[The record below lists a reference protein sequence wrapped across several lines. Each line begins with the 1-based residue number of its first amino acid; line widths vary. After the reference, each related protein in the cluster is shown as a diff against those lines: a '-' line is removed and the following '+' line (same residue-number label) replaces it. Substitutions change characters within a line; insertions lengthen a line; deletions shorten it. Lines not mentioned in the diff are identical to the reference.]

1 MPVRFNGLSEYQ
13 RNFLWEKSYL
23 SASCNSAVGRR
34 YPWAGL
40 RSDQLGIT
48 KEPSFISKRRVPYYD
63 PQISKSLVW
72 NGAISEDHVVVSPKP
87 EAPETPKSQEAE
99 PEEDVKHE
107 RVLSLEASRVPKRTR
122 SHSADSRAD
131 RASDV
136 VENNEDVIKNHT
148 PVNENVELE
157 HPAKPL
163 SENVDNGLD
172 RVLRKKAGLTVGPS
186 HNALRNSEYQRQFVW
201 KTPKETAPV
210 FTANQVFYNKS
221 KFDPQFKGNSVIHE
235 TEYKRNFKS
244 LSPVKEPK
252 LRNDLKENG
261 NLEEESPERKCNK
274 TDDPLKLEAEME
286 SKDSKQPK
294 KKLTPWRHQRL
305 GKVNSEYR
313 AKFLSPAQ
321 YLYKAGAWT
330 RVKESMPNQG
340 SLNAMWYAEVKE
352 LREKAEFYRKR
363 VQGTHF
369 SRDHLNQIMSDNNYC
384 WDVSSTTSS
393 EGTISSN
400 IRALDLAGDPRSH
413 KTLQK
418 CPSAKPEEKG
428 HTLEEQPQKNTTKK
442 LGMSESPTVPVRRRL
457 AWDAENTSEDIQ
469 KEPRGEE
476 EEKERDKQVYVE
488 ELEKLDVHE
497 KSKPD
502 KIKEGSDSSSV
513 SSGKGGRLPT
523 PKLRELG
530 GIQRTHH
537 DLTTPAVGGAVLVSP
552 SKVKSPASEQRK
564 RLTPQDGL
572 ETPKT
577 VLTKKESR
585 ALSLLTSPAAGI
597 KTVDPLPLREDSETS
612 IPKFAEAALPVSNI
626 PEYPT
631 NTPGQ
636 SHSPPYASSY
646 WHPSRR
652 IQGSLRDPEFQHNV
666 GKTRMN
672 NFQLPQHEAFND
684 EDEDRLSEISARSA
698 ASSLRAFQTLARAQK
713 RKENFWG
720 KT

>member
-1 MPVRFNGLSEYQ
+1 MPVRFKGLSEYQ
-13 RNFLWEKSYL
+13 RNFLWKKSYL
-23 SASCNSAVGRR
+23 SESYNPSVGRR

-48 KEPSFISKRRVPYYD
+48 REPSFISKRRVPYHD
-63 PQISKSLVW
+63 PQISKSLEW
-72 NGAISEDHVVVSPKP
+72 NGAIPENDIVISPKP
-87 EAPETPKSQEAE
+87 EAPETELQEAE
-99 PEEDVKHE
+99 QKEDVTQE
-107 RVLSLEASRVPKRTR
+107 RVPKRTR
-122 SHSADSRAD
+122 SQSTDSRAEG
-131 RASDV
+131 ASDI
-136 VENNEDVIKNHT
+136 VENNADIIANHIPVKENEDPEPSTKLH
-148 PVNENVELE
+148 
-157 HPAKPL
+157 
-163 SENVDNGLD
+163 SENVDNG
-172 RVLRKKAGLTVGPS
+172 
-186 HNALRNSEYQRQFVW
+186 
-201 KTPKETAPV
+201 V
-210 FTANQVFYNKS
+210 FHNKS
-221 KFDPQFKGNSVIHE
+221 KFVPQFKGNSVIHE
-235 TEYKRNFKS
+235 TEYRRNFKG

-252 LRNDLKENG
+252 LRNDLKDNG
-261 NLEEESPERKCNK
+261 NFEAVSPEKKCDK
-274 TDDPLKLEAEME
+274 TDDPLRLEAEME
-286 SKDSKQPK
+286 SKESSQPK

-330 RVKESMPNQG
+330 RVKENIPDQA

-369 SRDHLNQIMSDNNYC
+369 SRDHLNQLLSDNNRC

-400 IRALDLAGDPRSH
+400 IRALDLAGDPTSH

-418 CPSAKPEEKG
+418 CPPTTLEEKRPV
-428 HTLEEQPQKNTTKK
+428 LEEQPQKNTTEK
-442 LGMSESPTVPVRRRL
+442 LGMSDAPTLPVRRRL
-457 AWDAENTSEDIQ
+457 AWDAENTNEGMQ
-469 KEPRGEE
+469 KQLREEEGEE
-476 EEKERDKQVYVE
+476 EEKMEKDKQVHSG
-488 ELEKLDVHE
+488 ELDKLEVHE
-497 KSKPD
+497 KSEAD

-513 SSGKGGRLPT
+513 SSGKEGRLPT

-552 SKVKSPASEQRK
+552 SKVRPSVPEPRK
-564 RLTPQDGL
+564 RMSSQDVI
-572 ETPKT
+572 ESAKNDFR
-577 VLTKKESR
+577 KKESR
-585 ALSLLTSPAAGI
+585 AISLLTSPAAGI
-597 KTVDPLPLREDSETS
+597 KTIDPLPLREDSEANH
-612 IPKFAEAALPVSNI
+612 IPKLAEVTLPVSKI

-636 SHSPPYASSY
+636 SPSPPCAPSY

-666 GKTRMN
+666 GKAKMN
-672 NFQLPQHEAFND
+672 NFQLPQHEVFND